1 MSEEFT
7 PSLELFDEYER
18 TKITNRLPDEVRE
31 EQEIQ
36 DPTLPL
42 EFGDMQL
49 EYPPPQKGGIASNLI
64 YGANEALLAIP
75 QTIISSLFGLDKQV
89 LLRLF
94 NSGDYE
100 TQQSILG
107 GLMSYGEGDRLG
119 AQTATE
125 RIARG
130 AGQVG
135 GMGLQAAG
143 ATGYALKQAATG
155 GASLLQRAINRALGR
170 ETKLDTVLSEVP
182 TTLARGYS
190 VPITVG
196 GTTTQADKALGDLKT
211 KIVKG
216 GEEMVASAARN
227 PKAIIAG
234 EVAIGGAS
242 GALEE
247 TGGIV
252 ERGTFG
258 TDTGIGRT
266 IGAFSPVPV
275 LAAGAYLPLLK
286 PVINYLNIPKKV
298 KEGVEGFKTARS
310 DEFDAAEAA
319 DQAVATGKKP
329 DLIEKTLEKP
339 EAQKALDDF
348 NRINRR
354 IVEEGE
360 KPLVLNVAE
369 QTRDKRLV
377 AEQKSLTQR
386 VSGEV
391 QDQEVNR
398 LEDTLRDLGGF
409 FGNIFRVDAETQ
421 VPNYIVDQATKKK
434 QATIK
439 LVDSAEA
446 RAKGAV
452 LALTDEGRGSYK
464 KMGKQDASELGNNIR
479 EAVKRQL
486 FEVNKEIDAYATRL
500 KINKNDQFASR
511 GALAEAQGK
520 VQDSLP
526 RVVGEDTSS
535 PSLAE
540 KRIHPMI
547 KEFINFGKKGT
558 DTEMTNPNLTFQ
570 DWKMF
575 RNQVTGAMET
585 ANSTDKMMLVTL
597 KNELDDMGKA
607 FGKTNENWEKF
618 KSFYDAKRGETFG
631 NRYIAKVMRP
641 AQGSTEKVPRYITE
655 DEDVA
660 GIFMKK
666 SGGVQ
671 QYMDMFADDP
681 IKIEGL
687 RTAIVD
693 DLLTTRNILD
703 DTGALKKTTLDAY
716 LNDMKEVMS
725 RVPSTKPDEYDDL
738 YDEFADV
745 GNLVTRMSERLAL
758 IKKRRDTILQ
768 NGIYQAVV
776 RKENTGEIMPFFAK
790 VMSEPRTMREMTKR
804 VERMA
809 RSGEGMF
816 KGHSEEEVMRAF
828 RSVLLDRGL
837 FKETVKGDGRAKSF
851 SQIGQPGGLRP
862 AEMKVYL
869 AENHK
874 LLEAGPFSK
883 QHLDD
888 LYLIADMVE
897 RVFLAGGPEKLITA
911 KGGEKTGMLEKIS
924 NLTGTSTAGITTRF
938 REVETGRAS
947 LFTTGIHLLARAVR
961 AQGALK
967 AEYLMQE
974 ALLDS
979 KVAKT
984 LMGKIDKT
992 RPTQNPLGSFDIDK
1006 RALKE
1011 LNTYLFNAGF
1021 TGLTEPAA
1029 ERYSSRGEPK
1039 SVIVPGTTRNDEV
1052 IESTV
1057 PDPAVVPAGKVEI
1070 PAVKITAPP
1079 IENDS
1084 ILDKDRSPR
1093 NDPAFQKNIQQSQPP
1108 PGTPVSAMDLFPFD
1122 PTLAAIERRRSPNKT
1137 GIMSLT

>member
-7 PSLELFDEYER
+7 PSLEQFQEYER
-18 TKITNRLPDEVRE
+18 TKITNRLPDEVRGQ
-31 EQEIQ
+31 EQIE
-36 DPTLPL
+36 DPTVPL
-42 EFGDMQL
+42 EFGDMELQ
-49 EYPPPQKGGIASNLI
+49 YTQPQKGGIASNLI
-64 YGANEALLAIP
+64 YGANEAILAIP
-75 QTIISSLFGLDKQV
+75 QTVISSLFGLDKQV

-94 NSGDYE
+94 NAGDYE
-100 TQQSILG
+100 TQKSILG

-143 ATGYALKQAATG
+143 ATAYALQQAAKG
-155 GASLLQRAINRALGR
+155 GASLLQRAINRALGKR
-170 ETKLDTVLSEVP
+170 SKLDEVYEKVP
-182 TTLARGYS
+182 TELARGRS
-190 VPITVG
+190 APVTVSAA
-196 GTTTQADKALGDLKT
+196 TPLADEPLGDLGT
-211 KIVKG
+211 KVVKA

-234 EVAIGGAS
+234 EVGVGTAS

-247 TGGIV
+247 TGAIV

-275 LAAGAYLPLLK
+275 LALGSYFPVLK
-286 PVINYLNIPKKV
+286 PVLNYFNIKQKV
-298 KEGVEGFKTARS
+298 KEGVEGFKQARS

-329 DLIEKTLEKP
+329 DLIDKALEKP

-354 IVEEGE
+354 MVEEGE
-360 KPLVLNVAE
+360 PPIKLNIGE
-369 QTRDKRLV
+369 QTRDRRLLT
-377 AEQKSLTQR
+377 EQKSLTQR
-386 VSGEV
+386 VSADV
-391 QDQEVNR
+391 QDQEVSR
-398 LEDTLRDLGGF
+398 LESTLRDLGGF
-409 FGNIFRVDAETQ
+409 FGNLFRVDPETQ

-464 KMGKQDASELGNNIR
+464 KMGKQDASELGSNIR
-479 EAVKRQL
+479 EAIKRRL
-486 FEVNKEIDAYATRL
+486 LEVNKEIDAYATRL

-511 GALAEAQGK
+511 GALADAQGK

-526 RVVGEDTSS
+526 RVAGEDTPS

-540 KRIHPMI
+540 KRIHPLI
-547 KEFINFGKKGT
+547 KDFINFGKKGT

-597 KNELDDMGKA
+597 KNELDNMGKA

-687 RTAIVD
+687 RTAIID

-716 LNDMKEVMS
+716 LNNMKEVMS

-745 GNLVTRMSERLAL
+745 GNLVTKTAERLAL
-758 IKKRRDTILQ
+758 LKKRRDTILQ

-776 RKENTGEIMPFFAK
+776 KKENTGEIMPFFAK
-790 VMSEPRTMREMTKR
+790 IMSEPRTMREMTKR

-837 FKETVKGDGRAKSF
+837 FKETVKGEGKRKLF

-897 RVFLAGGPEKLITA
+897 RVFLAGGPEKLITP

-924 NLTGTSTAGITTRF
+924 NLTGTSTAAITTRF

-947 LFTTGIHLLARAVR
+947 IPTTLLHLLARAVR

-967 AEYLMQE
+967 ADYLMQE

-984 LMGKIDKT
+984 LMGEFDKA
-992 RPTQNPLGSFDIDK
+992 RPVQDPLGSFNINK

-1029 ERYSSRGEPK
+1029 ERYSPRGEPK
-1039 SVIVPGTTRNDEV
+1039 TVIVPGTDASK
-1052 IESTV
+1052 IELPTLPN
-1057 PDPAVVPAGKVEI
+1057 PDRKPGTLILDPITI
-1070 PAVKITAPP
+1070 PAPPEARAPVNTNQTP
-1079 IENDS
+1079 
-1084 ILDKDRSPR
+1084 P
-1093 NDPAFQKNIQQSQPP
+1093 QQQQQG
-1108 PGTPVSAMDLFPFD
+1108 GTPVSATELFPYD